1 MAEKILT
8 AVAFQHMAFECSAPK
23 PHVFPEVDRPE
34 IAFAGRSNSGKS
46 SALNAI
52 CGRKNLARTSK
63 TPGRTQMINFF
74 VAPGLRLADLPGYGY
89 AKVSA
94 SKKDSWRTLIETY
107 LSQRKALA
115 AVVLIMD
122 ARRPLGE
129 FDRTLLAWGQEYGLT
144 FFGLLTKADKLGN
157 QAQIETRRRVANAVG
172 NGAVLLFS
180 ATRRQGVD
188 TARDILTGFASDAGD
203 GFDSFN
209 AT

>member
-1 MAEKILT
+1 MADNILT
-8 AVAFQHMAFECSAPK
+8 ASTFQNMAFECSAPN
-23 PHVFPEVDRPE
+23 PGVFPEPDRPE

-74 VAPGLRLADLPGYGY
+74 ATPGLRLADLPGYGY

-94 SKKDSWRTLIETY
+94 SKKDSWRNLIETY
-107 LSQRKALA
+107 LAQRKALS

-122 ARRPLGE
+122 SRRPLGD
-129 FDRTLLAWGQEYGLT
+129 FDRTLLAWGQEYGLS

-157 QAQIETRRRVANAVG
+157 QAQIETRRRVAGVVG
-172 NGAVLLFS
+172 SGAVLLFS

-188 TARDILTGFASDAGD
+188 TAREVLAGFAAEAGD
-203 GFDSFN
+203 GFDEAN
-209 AT
+209 PT